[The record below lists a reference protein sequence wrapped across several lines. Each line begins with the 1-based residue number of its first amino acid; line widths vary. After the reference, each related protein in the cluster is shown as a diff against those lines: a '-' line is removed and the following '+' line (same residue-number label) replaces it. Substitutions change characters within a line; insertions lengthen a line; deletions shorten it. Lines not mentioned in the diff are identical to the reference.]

1 MEKETQVPMMMDK
14 KKTKI
19 RKNKEKSPVEE
30 IQVDRAVI
38 QKFQNHLP
46 FPNALLHP
54 QRQPLTVNVGQ
65 RHATIEACACP
76 VPQCL
81 VIKLSLLA

>member
-1 MEKETQVPMMMDK
+1 MEKERQVSMLMDK

-19 RKNKEKSPVEE
+19 RKDKEENLVEE

-46 FPNALLHP
+46 FPLALLHP
-54 QRQPLTVNVGQ
+54 R
-65 RHATIEACACP
+65 
-76 VPQCL
+76 
-81 VIKLSLLA
+81 